1 MSRLTPPASRLSE
14 THALG
19 VQTLSAEPVD
29 IGGRVVAGPSA
40 FDPALE
46 QDVHDAASATT
57 PNATTQIR
65 LTTTDLP
72 APATASQAY

>member
-1 MSRLTPPASRLSE
+1 MSWVTPPASRPSE

-40 FDPALE
+40 PDPALE

-65 LTTTDLP
+65 LTTANLP
-72 APATASQAY
+72 APATA